1 MFQTCGQLTHSND
14 PMAKTARK
22 NTNFDFAVLSSTDAA
37 DRRSR
42 RGLRR
47 SKYSVIGDR
56 FTDLA
61 TDEVLVFEAS
71 KNEVQGIR
79 NYMRRN
85 FEDSFKISTR
95 RGDGDTFEV
104 HISKEA

>member
-1 MFQTCGQLTHSND
+1 
-14 PMAKTARK
+14 MAKARK
-22 NTNFDFAVLSSTDAA
+22 NTPFEFSVVSSDEAA

-42 RGLRR
+42 RGLRK

-56 FTDLA
+56 FADLA
-61 TDEVLVFEAS
+61 SSDVLVFEAS

-85 FEDSFKISTR
+85 FEDSFKINTR
-95 RGDGDTFEV
+95 RGDGDMFEV
-104 HISKEA
+104 HISKTT